1 MQREKPMPIF
11 KAPVYAK
18 LSVDGGASVPCYT
31 FDIEYLASDKEDH
44 LTSVAD
50 RASDLSLATLNELI
64 KENHAWW
71 SRLIQG
77 FMTASA
83 KLFSKTY
90 SLDQLNRI
98 TKHVLPSPLPSITD
112 YPSTLFW
119 TVRQIKIYG
128 GSLYVHWGIT
138 SEPIQIDL
146 PDTPTLS
153 PRVDLS
159 TAAKVPVPISTPP
172 VSTPLVTSHS
182 LPDEL
187 EEVDVKDLPVKDMP
201 ATATLDRSREYDR
214 QRVKEAHLKAKLA
227 MYKAQY
233 QMRLYY
239 EKYGREYSDS
249 ESDSEYEDEEEY
261 DQEEEDEYE
270 EDEDVQ
276 L

>member
-1 MQREKPMPIF
+1 MPIF

-50 RASDLSLATLNELI
+50 SASDLSLATLNELI

-153 PRVDLS
+153 PRVAPS
-159 TAAKVPVPISTPP
+159 TAATVSAP
-172 VSTPLVTSHS
+172 VSTPSVSAPAPVPKVATKAGPRVESRSEVQEAQPTKVKKSKTLMKKLINWVILVLVLVLIGVIVYLTCQRYLLVGSAVS
-182 LPDEL
+182 SGNNIMAAALLTPEL
-187 EEVDVKDLPVKDMP
+187 STGLS
-201 ATATLDRSREYDR
+201 TL
-214 QRVKEAHLKAKLA
+214 AAAL
-227 MYKAQY
+227 
-233 QMRLYY
+233 
-239 EKYGREYSDS
+239 
-249 ESDSEYEDEEEY
+249 
-261 DQEEEDEYE
+261 
-270 EDEDVQ
+270 
-276 L
+276 

>member
-1 MQREKPMPIF
+1 M
-11 KAPVYAK
+11 
-18 LSVDGGASVPCYT
+18 PCYT

-44 LTSVAD
+44 LISVAD
-50 RASDLSLATLNELI
+50 STSDLSLATLNELI

-77 FMTASA
+77 FMAASA

-112 YPSTLFW
+112 YPSSLFW
-119 TVRQIKIYG
+119 TARQIKIYG

-153 PRVDLS
+153 PRASSS

-172 VSTPLVTSHS
+172 LSALSALSMTSHS

-201 ATATLDRSREYDR
+201 ATATLDRSCEYDR

-249 ESDSEYEDEEEY
+249 DSDSEYEEEY

-270 EDEDVQ
+270 EEDEDVQ